1 MGKQLHQG
9 KAVRTAIQISE
20 EHSFSGPLPRPEDL
34 AKYESVVPGSASR
47 IIEMAEA
54 EMRHRHRNEDKL
66 SRSVIWTTVMSVIF
80 AFLSVIILTALSF
93 YAIYMGYASVAA
105 SIAVGAIATVA
116 GVFIYKSSRKGKQE

>member
-1 MGKQLHQG
+1 
-9 KAVRTAIQISE
+9 
-20 EHSFSGPLPRPEDL
+20 
-34 AKYESVVPGSASR
+34 
-47 IIEMAEA
+47 
-54 EMRHRHRNEDKL
+54 MRHRHRNEDKL